1 MVRSEQFD
9 LFELME
15 ERRKESKQEH
25 QLLHERVS
33 NMKDELLAEMK
44 ALREQ
49 QQIFNEKMDKR
60 VSNLERWKWIL
71 VGGGTVVMF
80 FIMGGQ
86 DMLMAF
92 FS

>member
-33 NMKDELLAEMK
+33 NMKDELLTEMK

-49 QQIFNEKMDKR
+49 QQFFNEKMDKR

-71 VGGGTVVMF
+71 VGGGSVVMF
-80 FIMGGQ
+80 FVMGGQ

>member
-1 MVRSEQFD
+1 MVKSEQFD

-33 NMKDELLAEMK
+33 NMKDELLTEMK

-49 QQIFNEKMDKR
+49 QQLFNEKMDKR
-60 VSNLERWKWIL
+60 VTNLERWKWIL

>member
-33 NMKDELLAEMK
+33 NMKDELLTEMK

-49 QQIFNEKMDKR
+49 QQFFNEKMDKR

-71 VGGGTVVMF
+71 VGGGSVVMF
-80 FIMGGQ
+80 FVMGGQ
-86 DMLMAF
+86 DMLMSF

>member
-33 NMKDELLAEMK
+33 NMKDELLTEIK

-60 VSNLERWKWIL
+60 VTNLERWKWIL

>member
-1 MVRSEQFD
+1 MVRPEQFD

-49 QQIFNEKMDKR
+49 QQLFNEKMDAR
-60 VSNLERWKWIL
+60 VTSLERWKWIL
-71 VGGGTVVMF
+71 VGGGSVVMF

-86 DMLMAF
+86 DILMAF

>member
-1 MVRSEQFD
+1 MVKSEQFD

-60 VSNLERWKWIL
+60 VTNLERWKWIL